1 MKSYRLSARNIL
13 VLLTMHTKTKAW
25 LIVVVLVVL
34 IKIFSIF
41 PRAVEQ
47 YYSNALYPFISRTL
61 RFLFGWLPF
70 SVGDALYAL
79 AGAWLLV
86 KLFRCIQAIVK
97 KKANRQFWWNGIRRI
112 GFYSLLV
119 YAVFNILWGLNY
131 NRLGTAYLMHLQ
143 MKPYTTAELDTV
155 MHIIVQR
162 LDSTHVKALQTRDR
176 FLRNRTL
183 FDEAYHDYQLAKP
196 LYPHLSYAKKSVKAS
211 LFSYLGDYMGYTGY
225 YNPFTGEAQVNTTVP
240 VFVLPFTTCHEM
252 GHQLGYAKE
261 NEANFAGYLSG
272 KLSPDPSFTYSVYF
286 DLYNYGIRELYG
298 RDSTLAL
305 ALNQQKPV
313 QVKKDI
319 LTLRQFYAAYENP
332 IEPYI
337 RTLYGQYLRANQQP
351 SGMQSY
357 NEVMAFL
364 VAYYK
369 KYGASAL

>member
-1 MKSYRLSARNIL
+1 
-13 VLLTMHTKTKAW
+13 MHTKRKAW
-25 LIVVVLVVL
+25 LIIIVLVVL

-41 PRAVEQ
+41 PVAVEK
-47 YYSNALYPFISRTL
+47 YYSNGIYPLISRTL

-70 SVGDALYAL
+70 SAGDIMYAVAVIYL
-79 AGAWLLV
+79 IIKLV
-86 KLFRCIQAIVK
+86 RFLKIVFK
-97 KKANRQFWWNGIRRI
+97 KKANKTFWWNGIQWL

-119 YAVFNILWGLNY
+119 YTVFNIFWGLNY
-131 NRLGTAYLMHLQ
+131 NRLGTAYQMQLQ
-143 MKPYTTAELDTV
+143 MKPYSTDELNKV
-155 MHIIVQR
+155 MNIVVDR
-162 LDSTHVKALQTRDR
+162 LDSTAVKALQS
-176 FLRNRTL
+176 RNVYLSKEAL
-183 FDEAYHDYQLAKP
+183 FTEAFQDYQLVKP
-196 LYPHLSYAKKSVKAS
+196 QYPHLSYANKSVKSS

-240 VFVLPFTTCHEM
+240 VFVQPFTTCHEM

-272 KLSPDPSFTYSVYF
+272 KSSADAAFTYSVYF

-298 RDSTLAL
+298 RDSVLAL
-305 ALNQQKPV
+305 ALIKRKPL

-319 LTLRQFYAAYENP
+319 IALRQFYDAYENP

-337 RTLYGQYLRANQQP
+337 RRLYGQYLRANEQP

-364 VAYYK
+364 IAYYK
-369 KYGASAL
+369 KFGAAAL